1 MSHIIAGICCYL
13 IGFGFLILLI
23 LPEQQTGMRFSAPDT
38 PYFVL
43 IMFCLEWI
51 LAGAW
56 LTQIHRLWVRRIPN
70 VPINWDHF
78 WPAVIMTTAPIMGM
92 AAAIGEPE
100 TRVEGIPLFVPLA
113 AFLAFMFAGLWVF
126 NHAVI
131 VRRDGDN
138 SEGLVNRILVALLL
152 TFFALAVA
160 GVAVSPAVG
169 ESQSTVS
176 VPFLSFSQ
184 GEPSIV
190 GNLIATPGALLLIAL
205 AVALWLR
212 LVRSVWK
219 QRRARLDASSPSG
232 N

>member
-1 MSHIIAGICCYL
+1 MSHVIAGICCYL
-13 IGFGFLILLI
+13 IGFGFLVVMV
-23 LPEQQTGMRFSAPDT
+23 LPEAQTGLRFSEPDT

-56 LTQIHRLWVRRIPN
+56 LTQIHRLWARRSPN
-70 VPINWDHF
+70 APVNWEHF
-78 WPAVIMTTAPIMGM
+78 WPALIMTTAPIMGM
-92 AAAIGEPE
+92 AAAIGDPE
-100 TRVEGIPLFVPLA
+100 TLVEGFPLFVPLA
-113 AFLAFMFAGLWVF
+113 AFLTFLFAGLWVF

-131 VRRDGDN
+131 IRRAGNN

-160 GVAVSPAVG
+160 GVAVSPAGG
-169 ESQSTVS
+169 ESQTTVS
-176 VPFLSFSQ
+176 LPFLSVSE

-190 GNLIATPGALLLIAL
+190 GNLIAAPGALLLIAL
-205 AVALWLR
+205 AGVLWMR

-219 QRRARLDASSPSG
+219 QRRANASNPPE